1 MALTAAQLDEVQAV
15 AHNAFDKIM
24 PDQFLTSSAFGSMMS
39 KKPNLEYVSGGSKI
53 QQPVQIAENA
63 ADGFIDGKHDVL
75 DLSANQQLSYAEFDF
90 KYQNYNVSFTLDDIT
105 RTADTPNAIKNLLV
119 EKVNLAAGTAKR
131 TYAKALHGNGSDSNG
146 KAING
151 LGDVTAASGTAYG
164 GITNTDLA
172 DSTTWLTE
180 IDSSTNTINY
190 ANLNTLVGTLIA
202 RGQGAG
208 DAAGSYAP
216 DVMISNSFVQDKF
229 LASQQSQQRF
239 AREDDLKAGFAGC
252 KFRNI
257 DWYVD
262 DFSPGSADGTSTDNF
277 LYVLSTPT
285 FALKYKFGFEGKK
298 APVDFNGRIPNQS
311 IITSQHFMAYNL
323 VCRARRYNGVFKNLQ
338 A

>member
-1 MALTAAQLDEVQAV
+1 MALTAAQLDEVQAI

-24 PDQFLTSSAFGSMMS
+24 PDQFLTSSAFGSTMS
-39 KKPNLEYVSGGSKI
+39 KKPNLEYFSGGSKI
-53 QQPVQIAENA
+53 QQPVQIRENK
-63 ADGFIDGKHDVL
+63 ADGFTDGKFDVL
-75 DLSANQQLSYAEFDF
+75 DLSASQQISFAEFDI
-90 KYQNYNVSFTLDDIT
+90 KYQNYNVSITFDDIT
-105 RTADTPNAIKNLLV
+105 RTSDTPNAIKSLLV

-131 TYAKALHGNGSDSNG
+131 TYAKALHGSGSDSDG

-151 LGDVTAASGTAYG
+151 LADVMAASGIAYG
-164 GITNTDLA
+164 GITNTDLD

-180 IDSSTNTINY
+180 ISSLNTINF

-208 DAAGSYAP
+208 DANGSYAP
-216 DVMISNSFVQDKF
+216 DIMISNSFVQDKF
-229 LASQQSQQRF
+229 LSSQQSQQRF

-262 DFSPGSADGTSTDNF
+262 DYSPGSADGSTTDNF
-277 LYVLSTPT
+277 LYVLASRT
-285 FALKYKFGFEGKK
+285 FALKYKYGFEGKK
-298 APVDFNGRIPNQS
+298 APVDFNGRIPNQA

-323 VCRARRYNGVFKNLQ
+323 VCRARRYNGVFKALES
-338 A
+338 

>member
-1 MALTAAQLDEVQAV
+1 MALTTAQLDEVQAV
-15 AHNAFDKIM
+15 AHNAFEKIM
-24 PDQFLTSSAFGSMMS
+24 PDQFLTASAFGSMMS
-39 KKPNLEYVSGGSKI
+39 KAPNLQHVSGGSKI
-53 QQPVQIAENA
+53 QQTVQIAENQ
-63 ADGFIDGKHDVL
+63 ADGFIDGKFDVL
-75 DLSANQQLSYAEFDF
+75 DLSSSQQLSFAEFDY
-90 KYQNYNVSFTLDDIT
+90 KYQNYNITITLDDIT
-105 RTADTPNAIKNLLV
+105 RTDGTPNAIKSLVV

-131 TYAKALHGNGSDSNG
+131 TYAKALHGNGTDSSG

-164 GITNTDLA
+164 GIINTDL
-172 DSTTWLTE
+172 DDPTTWLTE

-208 DAAGSYAP
+208 DAAGSFAP

-229 LASQQSQQRF
+229 LASQQTQQRF

-252 KFRNI
+252 KYRNI

-262 DFSPGSADGTSTDNF
+262 DYSPGSADGSTADNF
-277 LYVLSTPT
+277 LYVLSSPT

-298 APVDFNGRIPNQS
+298 APVDFNGRIPNQAV
-311 IITSQHFMAYNL
+311 ITSQHFMAYNL
-323 VCRARRYNGVFKNLQ
+323 ICRARRYNGVFKALQ
-338 A
+338 S

>member
-1 MALTAAQLDEVQAV
+1 M
-15 AHNAFDKIM
+15 
-24 PDQFLTSSAFGSMMS
+24 
-39 KKPNLEYVSGGSKI
+39 
-53 QQPVQIAENA
+53 
-63 ADGFIDGKHDVL
+63 
-75 DLSANQQLSYAEFDF
+75 
-90 KYQNYNVSFTLDDIT
+90 
-105 RTADTPNAIKNLLV
+105 V

-131 TYAKALHGNGSDSNG
+131 TYAKGIAWVTGSNSNG

-164 GITNTDLA
+164 GITNTDLN

-208 DAAGSYAP
+208 DAAGSFAPP

-239 AREDDLKAGFAGC
+239 SREDDLKAGFAGC
-252 KFRNI
+252 KYRNI

-262 DFSPGSADGTSTDNF
+262 DYSPGSADGSTADNF
-277 LYVLSTPT
+277 LYILSSPT
-285 FALKYKFGFEGKK
+285 FALKYKYGFEGKK
-298 APVDFNGRIPNQS
+298 KPQLISTV
-311 IITSQHFMAYNL
+311 
-323 VCRARRYNGVFKNLQ
+323 VFLTKLLLLHNTLWLTT
-338 A
+338 

>member
-1 MALTAAQLDEVQAV
+1 MLSSEQLDEVQAV
-15 AHNAFDKIM
+15 AHNAFEKIM
-24 PDQFLTSSAFGSMMS
+24 PDQFMTSSAFGSMMS
-39 KKPNLEYVSGGSKI
+39 KKPNLQYVSGGSKI
-53 QQPVQIAENA
+53 QQPVQIAENQ
-63 ADGFIDGKHDVL
+63 ADGFIDGKFDVL
-75 DLSANQQLSYAEFDF
+75 DLSASQMISYAEFDF
-90 KYQNYNVSFTLDDIT
+90 KYQNYNISITLDDIT
-105 RTADTPNAIKNLLV
+105 RTGDTANAIKSLLV

-131 TYAKALHGNGSDSNG
+131 TYAKALHGSGSDSDG

-151 LGDVTAASGTAYG
+151 LADVTAASGTAYG
-164 GITNTDLA
+164 GITNTDLN

-180 IDSSTNTINY
+180 IANSSINTINF

-208 DAAGSYAP
+208 DASGSYAP

-229 LASQQSQQRF
+229 LASQQTQQRF

-262 DFSPGSADGTSTDNF
+262 DDSPGSGDGSTSDNF
-277 LYVLSTPT
+277 LYVLSSPT
-285 FALKYKFGFEGKK
+285 FALKYKYGFEGKK
-298 APVDFNGRIPNQS
+298 APVDYNGRIPNQP

-323 VCRARRYNGVFKNLQ
+323 ICRARRYNGVFKNLQ
-338 A
+338 S